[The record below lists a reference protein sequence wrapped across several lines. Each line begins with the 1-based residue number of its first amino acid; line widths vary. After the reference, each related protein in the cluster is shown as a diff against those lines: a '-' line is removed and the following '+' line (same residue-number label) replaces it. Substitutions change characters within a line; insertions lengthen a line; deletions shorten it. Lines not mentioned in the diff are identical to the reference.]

1 MSNLESWVLHGDEMR
16 RPLLVHPKFAE
27 SAKIVIVGAGLS
39 GLCCAYRIG
48 KKRPDLEII
57 LHEESDRIGGVI
69 STWKEGEWA
78 CDVAVNATRAHPA
91 FWRLIEDLGLESKF
105 KVSNPNAKSRW
116 ILLDGK
122 RHRLSWKTLFKIGP
136 LRLFSSIRK
145 SRKGGLS
152 VSEVIPHKP
161 IADAM
166 CLGIVNDTSE
176 NVDAD
181 FLFPGLT
188 RFGASAP
195 VKKSKLKKLISDS
208 YPMFSPKNGTI
219 ASIDGGMSRL
229 TEEIKVKISELDN
242 VKIVLGNKADSID
255 SVSKRYDVPS
265 TSVLWTGPNPEFE
278 QGYSEIT
285 VFAVGYTNKQVQ
297 HIEVGYGTL
306 IPDKQIPISGILH
319 ESDVHQSKRSPDGH
333 RLFRLMVPNNRWSGD
348 NESVRLS
355 VESLLAKDPVLFKKI
370 GERRIPSYM
379 PGHLSKMG
387 QMNPESSHAGWSYSG
402 VSITHVVDQ
411 AERIAELF

>member
-1 MSNLESWVLHGDEMR
+1 MR
-16 RPLLVHPKFAE
+16 RPLLINSKFAE
-27 SAKIVIVGAGLS
+27 STRIVIVGAGLS
-39 GLCCAYRIG
+39 GLCCAYRIA

-57 LHEESDRIGGVI
+57 LHEKSDQIGGVI
-69 STWKEGEWA
+69 TTWRKDEWI
-78 CDVAVNATRAHPA
+78 CDVAVNATRTHPA

-116 ILLDGK
+116 VLLGEK

-152 VSEVIPHKP
+152 VSEVIPHKE

-188 RFGASAP
+188 RFGASP
-195 VKKSKLKKLISDS
+195 PIKKSKLKKLIAES
-208 YPMFSPKNGTI
+208 YPIFTPKKGTI
-219 ASIDGGMSRL
+219 ASIDGGMSEL
-229 TEEIKVKISELDN
+229 IEELRNRILELEN
-242 VKIVLGNKADSID
+242 VKIILGNKADSIQ
-255 SVSKRYDVPS
+255 SISEQYDVPS

-285 VFAVGYTNKQVQ
+285 VFAVGYTIQQVK

-306 IPDKQIPISGILH
+306 IPNKEIPISGILH
-319 ESDVHQSKRSPDGH
+319 ESDVHQSKRCPEGH
-333 RLFRLMVPNNRWSGD
+333 RLFRLMVPNDRWSGD
-348 NESVRLS
+348 DESIRIS
-355 VESLLAKDPVLFKKI
+355 AESLLAKEPVMFEKI
-370 GERRIPSYM
+370 GERRIPSYV
-379 PGHLSKMG
+379 PGHLSKMS
-387 QMNPESSHAGWSYSG
+387 QMNPEWSYSGWSYSG
-402 VSITHVVDQ
+402 VSITHVADQ

>member
-1 MSNLESWVLHGDEMR
+1 MK
-16 RPLLVHPKFAE
+16 RPLLVNPKFAD
-27 SAKIVIVGAGLS
+27 SKKIVIVGAGFS
-39 GLCCAYRIG
+39 GLCCAYRIA

-57 LHEESDRIGGVI
+57 LHEKSDQIGGVI
-69 STWKEGEWA
+69 STWREGEWI

-91 FWRLIEDLGLESKF
+91 FWRLIEDLGLGPKF
-105 KVSNPNAKSRW
+105 KVSNPDAKSRW
-116 ILLDGK
+116 VLLGGK

-136 LRLFSSIRK
+136 LRLLSSIRK

-152 VSEVIPHKP
+152 VSEVIPHKQ

-181 FLFPGLT
+181 LLFPSLT
-188 RFGASAP
+188 RFGVSP
-195 VKKSKLKKLISDS
+195 PTKKSKLRKLISES
-208 YPMFSPKNGTI
+208 YPMFTPKKGTI
-219 ASIDGGMSRL
+219 ASIDGGMGEVTDELRN
-229 TEEIKVKISELDN
+229 KISELEN
-242 VKIVLGNKADSID
+242 VKIVLGNTAESIQ
-255 SVSKRYDVPS
+255 SVSKHYDVPL

-285 VFAVGYTNKQVQ
+285 IFAVGYTNQQVK

-319 ESDVHQSKRSPDGH
+319 ESDVHQSKRSPEGH
-333 RLFRLMVPNNRWSGD
+333 RLFRLMVPNVRWEGD
-348 NESVRLS
+348 NESVKIS
-355 VESLLAKDPVLFKKI
+355 VESLLAKKPVMFKKI
-370 GERRIPSYM
+370 GERKIPSYM
-379 PGHLSKMG
+379 PGHLKKMD
-387 QMNPESSHAGWSYSG
+387 QIKPEWSYAGWHYSG
-402 VSITHVVDQ
+402 VSVTHVADQ

>member
-1 MSNLESWVLHGDEMR
+1 MR

>member
-1 MSNLESWVLHGDEMR
+1 MSSLESWVLHGDEMR
-16 RPLLVHPKFAE
+16 RPLLVNQKFAE
-27 SAKIVIVGAGLS
+27 SKRIVIVGAGLS
-39 GLCCAYRIG
+39 GLCCAYRIA

-57 LHEESDRIGGVI
+57 LHEKSDRIGGVI
-69 STWKEGEWA
+69 TTWREGEWI
-78 CDVAVNATRAHPA
+78 CDVAVNATRTHPA

-116 ILLDGK
+116 VLLGGK

-136 LRLFSSIRK
+136 LKLFSSIKK

-188 RFGASAP
+188 RFGASP
-195 VKKSKLKKLISDS
+195 PIKKSKLKKLIAES
-208 YPMFSPKNGTI
+208 YPIFTPKKGTI
-219 ASIDGGMSRL
+219 ASIDGGMSEL
-229 TEEIKVKISELDN
+229 TEELRSQISELEN
-242 VKIVLGNKADSID
+242 VKIILGNKADSIQ
-255 SVSKRYDVPS
+255 SISKHYDIPS

-285 VFAVGYTNKQVQ
+285 VFAVGYTNQQVK

-306 IPDKQIPISGILH
+306 IPDKEIPISGILH
-319 ESDVHQSKRSPDGH
+319 ESDVHQSKRSPEGH

-348 NESVRLS
+348 DESVRIS
-355 VESLLAKDPVLFKKI
+355 AESLLAKEPVLFKKI

-379 PGHLSKMG
+379 PGHLSKMS
-387 QMNPESSHAGWSYSG
+387 QMNHEWSYSGWSYSG
-402 VSITHVVDQ
+402 VSITHVADQ

>member
-1 MSNLESWVLHGDEMR
+1 MR
-16 RPLLVHPKFAE
+16 RPLLINSKFAE
-27 SAKIVIVGAGLS
+27 STRIVIVGAGLS
-39 GLCCAYRIG
+39 GLCCAYRIA

-57 LHEESDRIGGVI
+57 LHEKSDQIGGVI
-69 STWKEGEWA
+69 TTWRKDEWI
-78 CDVAVNATRAHPA
+78 CDVAVNATRTHPA

-116 ILLDGK
+116 VLLGEK

-136 LRLFSSIRK
+136 LRLLSSIK
-145 SRKGGLS
+145 NSRKGGLS
-152 VSEVIPHKP
+152 VSEVIPHKE

-188 RFGASAP
+188 RFGASP
-195 VKKSKLKKLISDS
+195 PIKKSKLKKLIAES
-208 YPMFSPKNGTI
+208 YPIFTPKKGTI
-219 ASIDGGMSRL
+219 ASIDGGMSEL
-229 TEEIKVKISELDN
+229 IEELRNRILELEN
-242 VKIVLGNKADSID
+242 VKIILGNKADSIQ
-255 SVSKRYDVPS
+255 SISEQYDVPS

-285 VFAVGYTNKQVQ
+285 VFAVGYTIQQVK

-306 IPDKQIPISGILH
+306 IPNKEIPISGILH
-319 ESDVHQSKRSPDGH
+319 ESDVHQSKRCPEGH
-333 RLFRLMVPNNRWSGD
+333 RLFRLMVPNDRWSGD
-348 NESVRLS
+348 DESIRIS
-355 VESLLAKDPVLFKKI
+355 AESLLAKEPVMFEKI
-370 GERRIPSYM
+370 GERRIPSYV
-379 PGHLSKMG
+379 PGHLSKMS
-387 QMNPESSHAGWSYSG
+387 QMNPEWSYSGWSYSG
-402 VSITHVVDQ
+402 VSITHVADQ

>member
-1 MSNLESWVLHGDEMR
+1 
-16 RPLLVHPKFAE
+16 
-27 SAKIVIVGAGLS
+27 
-39 GLCCAYRIG
+39 
-48 KKRPDLEII
+48 
-57 LHEESDRIGGVI
+57 
-69 STWKEGEWA
+69 
-78 CDVAVNATRAHPA
+78 
-91 FWRLIEDLGLESKF
+91 
-105 KVSNPNAKSRW
+105 
-116 ILLDGK
+116 
-122 RHRLSWKTLFKIGP
+122 
-136 LRLFSSIRK
+136 
-145 SRKGGLS
+145 
-152 VSEVIPHKP
+152 
-161 IADAM
+161 
-166 CLGIVNDTSE
+166 LGIVNDTSE

-195 VKKSKLKKLISDS
+195 VKKSKLKKLILDS

-219 ASIDGGMSRL
+219 ASIDGGMSIL
-229 TEEIKVKISELDN
+229 TEELKVKISESDN

-411 AERIAELF
+411 AERISELF

>member
-1 MSNLESWVLHGDEMR
+1 MSDLESWVLHGDEMR

-219 ASIDGGMSRL
+219 ASIDGGMSKL
-229 TEEIKVKISELDN
+229 TEELKVKISELDN